1 MQSFRERSGFHGNQP
16 CYQQENPEL
25 SHLENYR
32 PHQSQARRGYGPQS
46 LPAAKDC
53 YNQQA
58 YASYRNNAAADKPY
72 KVAKIHAQH
81 LQRGYGTQLSNAYS
95 AQYLPEGQM
104 HPKWEDSSH
113 LPQYEQEST
122 GGNAQYLE
130 QHLHPISRSLC
141 SHSAQPNPTAYT
153 SHHQQKVQQDTSSSS
168 SSSSSM
174 TYTQGSLHFPQQ
186 SQSLSSSTA
195 SYPAVEKCNQANQ
208 CYKGYSMPTNP
219 PYNRQ
224 LASSSIKQ
232 AGYRTQGNYSYQPTP
247 TRTAYDQ
254 QNSLQA
260 MPSAQESLSKYQHYS
275 QAAKNYCVT
284 DMSVRSPEQYY
295 QNCSPSSSHS
305 PARSV
310 GRSPSYS
317 STPSPLM
324 INPETFQYNQTQPPI
339 ATGASSSVAMREQSL
354 LMPPH
359 SHSSSSLNP
368 QTTNYA
374 GSLKDRFS
382 EKLLSNPSLWSLNAL
397 TSQVENISNNVQ
409 QLLLSEAL
417 ISSKKSGKRAPK
429 KVEDFKGQQRILEDS
444 GCTESQQATAIS
456 EPFSTPQSV
465 PTEMQEGDYSSSSE
479 DQLERSY
486 YLCRQNAS
494 PAQISTNLQ
503 LTLETVSSS
512 SVTSPGDMSTK
523 SDDSL
528 HSLQSGEPG
537 ENFTAFLKNMEN
549 EKPSKELPVPSPLKQ
564 DSSQDSMT
572 ILKDAL
578 KENFEET
585 PWPDRTKGE
594 EEEMNDPLISD
605 HDEKDEI
612 CGVDQEAWPED
623 EKYPAFF
630 HKLSK
635 ALINKSYS
643 NNIEEKLYQE
653 MQIHYITDEP
663 VDCTKSAS
671 PEEFNGKTG
680 SDVEVE
686 MYNSELPTDLK
697 TSEKADAFSWNDD
710 LVEDQYLAVKEEVS
724 DYSHFNS
731 RSEIFDAKLLTS
743 EQEQLDT
750 YVEECSVQTPDAG
763 DLAEVLEEKEDF
775 EPPQEDTCRG
785 PGSPSDQPGGNQ
797 TVETME
803 TCSESSF
810 QETPLSPSQ
819 QGSLICDLSPSN
831 NVTLVNS
838 ADTEDKVTCLE
849 EECDSED
856 VEESTVM
863 QDASQ
868 TPEQTA
874 VTSAP
879 SWDEKPP
886 SPKTWEEDTQCG
898 ISFQSEELP
907 PPEPNAHQVQMKLNP
922 LNRIHG
928 EEKPSQQGKL
938 LNTSVRIR
946 RLSSLVGEDLPANP
960 RISSMP
966 PSKSVGSI
974 DQAGTASKNLAS
986 QALKHFAEKVPSRM
1000 CTRSFSALIAPKACL
1015 LLKRQSS
1022 PNFPKRASS
1031 KDLAGHTKKVLPKI
1045 KRLKHKAPKSH
1056 DSHLKCK
1063 RSTNEGNTK
1072 GDSSEE
1078 TPNLRPLQKD
1088 QRPMVLRSRKQK
1100 DEKPIKEELKEKKMT
1115 GFLPKNLK
1123 TSRAH
1128 KIAFLKGQTRAS
1140 SKKKSSRSHRKVVF
1154 RIKSQAGKPNEKI
1167 LSPMKRKSTCHSPVP
1182 IKRQKS
1188 SKPAKSEDLKLPLKN
1203 KFVVP
1208 SAPGKTSRRGN
1219 HLKASIN
1226 TYIVKETANEK
1237 NGGPPCIQAQCPAKT
1252 KYLPPRKGRGLK
1264 YEALV
1269 QKMTSPGSKKHVINN
1284 PTDTA
1289 DPTTTSSI
1297 LNVDEKVPVKQVDD
1311 GEPMNVAG
1319 ATDADPLK
1327 SYTSRKKKLLVF
1339 ESTDQP
1345 AVELKG
1351 DSLLVTTPRLA
1362 KQRAI
1367 KNNHEM
1373 HLKQRRKRRKSCGPL
1388 PEMGAQ
1394 DSLRMQ
1400 DHLAPPAAEP
1410 PTEKPVTKE
1419 AIVIKRSSRRLLP
1432 AKSQAGLSLA
1442 REQQKPEET
1451 NLTGKLRR
1459 SQKLLCAVKTRKNGH
1474 RLKTRHRKQCAP
1486 IVEEK
1491 EPEIR
1496 LKYATY
1502 RPQKME
1508 NKLPLFCPF
1517 VRVDRS
1523 SEFATICTVIN
1534 RPEEELRL
1542 HQMRKKMFSQS
1553 KNIIGVA
1560 KLIPNSS
1567 VLQQGPLVNK
1577 KLTDRCLTCCL
1588 CGKPANYRELGDL
1601 CGPYYPEDSIP
1612 RKTLSFLKCKS
1623 ESGEN
1628 PIKMLCSPIQID
1640 HVKKAGAKGGNS
1652 TLLGKPRRQERTGE
1666 HSVIRSKIRE
1676 RYRKRHQFQGQTRKA
1691 PKAETGLL
1699 SNSDGA
1705 NQQSQHLEF
1714 EAESKEHWVHEACAV
1729 WTGGVFLVT
1738 GKLYGLQ
1745 EAALAASVT
1754 ACATCQELGASIECF
1769 WKACTKKFH
1778 YVCAKDS
1785 GCLMLEDN
1793 FTLKC
1798 PKHQGTSC

>member
-81 LQRGYGTQLSNAYS
+81 LQRGYGAQLSNAYS

-153 SHHQQKVQQDTSSSS
+153 SLHQQKVQQDTSSSS

-186 SQSLSSSTA
+186 SQNLSSSTT

-275 QAAKNYCVT
+275 QATKNYCVT

-339 ATGASSSVAMREQSL
+339 TTGASSSVAMREQSL

-417 ISSKKSGKRAPK
+417 ISNKKSGKRAPK

-456 EPFSTPQSV
+456 EPFNTPQSV

-653 MQIHYITDEP
+653 MQIHYITDER
-663 VDCTKSAS
+663 VDCTKSVS

-731 RSEIFDAKLLTS
+731 RSEIFDAKLLTAS
-743 EQEQLDT
+743 KSNSILMLRSARSRPQMQVILLRSWKKKRT
-750 YVEECSVQTPDAG
+750 LSLPWRIP
-763 DLAEVLEEKEDF
+763 AEVPKAQVTNQVAIRLLKPWRHAQNQVF
-775 EPPQEDTCRG
+775 KRH
-785 PGSPSDQPGGNQ
+785 PSA
-797 TVETME
+797 
-803 TCSESSF
+803 
-810 QETPLSPSQ
+810 PLSEGLSCVISHLPITLPS
-819 QGSLICDLSPSN
+819 
-831 NVTLVNS
+831 VNS
-838 ADTEDKVTCLE
+838 AETEDRVTCLE

-856 VEESTVM
+856 MEESTIM

-886 SPKTWEEDTQCG
+886 SPKSWEEDTQCG
-898 ISFQSEELP
+898 ISSQSEELP
-907 PPEPNAHQVQMKLNP
+907 PPESNAHQVQTKLNP

-928 EEKPSQQGKL
+928 EEKPSQPGKL

-966 PSKSVGSI
+966 PSKSVGLI
-974 DQAGTASKNLAS
+974 DQVGTASKNLAS

-1000 CTRSFSALIAPKACL
+1000 CTRSFSALVAPKACL

-1031 KDLAGHTKKVLPKI
+1031 KDTKKVLPKI
-1045 KRLKHKAPKSH
+1045 KRLKHKSPKSH

-1063 RSTNEGNTK
+1063 RNTNEGNTK

-1100 DEKPIKEELKEKKMT
+1100 DEKPIKEELKEKKIT
-1115 GFLPKNLK
+1115 GFLPKKLK
-1123 TSRAH
+1123 TSRSH

-1140 SKKKSSRSHRKVVF
+1140 SKKKTSRSHRKV
-1154 RIKSQAGKPNEKI
+1154 
-1167 LSPMKRKSTCHSPVP
+1167 
-1182 IKRQKS
+1182 KS

-1208 SAPGKTSRRGN
+1208 NAPGKKSRRGN

-1226 TYIVKETANEK
+1226 SYIVKDTANEK

-1297 LNVDEKVPVKQVDD
+1297 PNVDEKVPVKQVDEE
-1311 GEPMNVAG
+1311 EPMNAAG

-1345 AVELKG
+1345 A
-1351 DSLLVTTPRLA
+1351 
-1362 KQRAI
+1362 
-1367 KNNHEM
+1367 M

-1419 AIVIKRSSRRLLP
+1419 AVVIKRSSRRLLP

-1517 VRVDRS
+1517 VRVDQS

-1553 KNIIGVA
+1553 KNIVGVT

-1567 VLQQGPLVNK
+1567 VLQ
-1577 KLTDRCLTCCL
+1577 CLTCCL

-1628 PIKMLCSPIQID
+1628 PIKMLCSPIQND
-1640 HVKKAGAKGGNS
+1640 HAKKAGAKGGNS

-1666 HSVIRSKIRE
+1666 HSIIRSKIRE

-1785 GCLMLEDN
+1785 GKD
-1793 FTLKC
+1793 FTSPRPPNISKRLQSEKD
-1798 PKHQGTSC
+1798 